1 MDAEYHAGLHA
12 TAVRQYSHVDRIA
25 GFGVINLTSVQ
36 LDTWIA
42 AFFWPFF
49 RILALVATA
58 PFFGARGIPTSTK
71 IGFAFVITVLVAP
84 MIGPLPAVQPASAH
98 GLFIVAQQL
107 MIGFAMGLAI
117 RVIFAAV
124 EMAGHIMGLQMGL
137 GFATFFDPQ
146 NSAQIPVVGQF
157 LGVVAMLLFLATN
170 AHLLVI
176 TALVESFR
184 VLPIGLHP
192 LAAEGWKTLVLWG
205 GEIFRG
211 GMLIALPVVAVLM
224 MIHIAMAVLTR
235 AAPQMNIFAVGFP
248 LTLAVGFVVISLS
261 LAYILPVFS
270 NMAEAGVQTMMR
282 IASDANNPAA
292 F

>member
-1 MDAEYHAGLHA
+1 MISFTSA
-12 TAVRQYSHVDRIA
+12 QVD
-25 GFGVINLTSVQ
+25 V
-36 LDTWIA
+36 WIA

-58 PFFGARGIPTSTK
+58 PFFGARGIPAATK
-71 IGFAFVITVLVAP
+71 IGFAFLLTILVAP
-84 MIGPLPAVQPASAH
+84 LVGPLPQVPPASGQ
-98 GLFIVAQQL
+98 GLFIVVQQL

-117 RVIFAAV
+117 RVVFSAI

-146 NSAQIPVVGQF
+146 NSAQVPVMGQF
-157 LGVVAMLLFLATN
+157 LGIVAMLLFLAIN
-170 AHLLVI
+170 GHLLVI
-176 TALVESFR
+176 TALVESFQ

-192 LAAEGWKTLVLWG
+192 LASEGWRTLALWG

-211 GMLIALPVVAVLM
+211 GVMIALPVIAVLM
-224 MIHIAMAVLTR
+224 MVNVALAILTR
-235 AAPQMNIFAVGFP
+235 AAPQLNIFAVGFP

-261 LAYILPVFS
+261 VSYLLPIFS
-270 NMAEAGVQTMMR
+270 SMIETAIMTMMK
-282 IASDANNPAA
+282 IASDASYPAA